1 MKQKLKICIGCGL
14 KKPIWSKGRC
24 LGCSGYQPLAKKPFV
39 KKFKK
44 KEGGGYS
51 DFYKS
56 QIEKYS
62 QHPYSLATG
71 EYIATVG
78 TVNIAHIFPK
88 SDYKSVSKEPQNII
102 LLTWEEHTRFDDLL
116 NIHDFSTL
124 EEEFGNCWLE
134 VCRRVE
140 ILVNLV
146 TEKKV
151 LVNKLKAYLDYD

>member
-1 MKQKLKICIGCGL
+1 MVQKLKICNVCGL
-14 KKPIWSKGRC
+14 EKPIWSKGRC
-24 LGCSGYQPLAKKPFV
+24 LGCSGYQPLPKKPFV

-51 DFYKS
+51 EFYAS

-62 QHPYSLATG
+62 KQPYSLATG
-71 EYIATVG
+71 AYIATVG

-88 SDYKSVSKEPQNII
+88 SSYKSISKEPNNII

-116 NIHDFSTL
+116 NIQDFNTL
-124 EEEFGNCWLE
+124 EREFESCWWLICE
-134 VCRRVE
+134 KVLFLLPL
-140 ILVNLV
+140 I

-151 LVNKLKAYLDYD
+151 LVNKFKAYLEND